1 MNSLKRFLLVE
12 DSLEV
17 ANEVKWL
24 LNDTGY
30 LTGGVNNLSVAF
42 GLIQKFYLIIL
53 DITMPDGDGEDL
65 CRLIKRSPATT
76 GFPVLFSSFMYTR

>member
-24 LNDTGY
+24 FNDTGY
-30 LTGGVNNLSVAF
+30 LTGGVNNIAGALK
-42 GLIQKFYLIIL
+42 LIQEF
-53 DITMPDGDGEDL
+53 
-65 CRLIKRSPATT
+65 CFSPYYIGYYDA
-76 GFPVLFSSFMYTR
+76 

>member
-24 LNDTGY
+24 FNDTGY
-30 LTGGVNNLSVAF
+30 LTGGVNNLSGDL

-53 DITMPDGDGEDL
+53 DITMPDGDGEEL
-65 CRLIKRSPATT
+65 FRLIKSSPAIA
-76 GFPVLFSSFMYTR
+76 GFPTLFSSFICTR